1 MKIDIFFSSLL
12 FFFLKTSSS
21 YAQFFNNVNNELCYE
36 LYEVADPLSSYRV
49 YIVIDGEVFGKHDS
63 LLLAKWPSLSFFERQ
78 TIARRWA
85 IEGQRVESEREPYIS
100 YPPIYTILKPHM
112 VPQKVDQKI
121 DWEKTPWINAR
132 QFWMYPDRPF

>member
-1 MKIDIFFSSLL
+1 MKRDILL
-12 FFFLKTSSS
+12 LALFLFC
-21 YAQFFNNVNNELCYE
+21 YNNLDAQFFNNVNNELCYE

-49 YIVIDGEVFGKHDS
+49 CIVIDSEVFGKHDS

-100 YPPIYTILKPHM
+100 YPPIFTILKPHM